1 MTQFDFNENWQGK
14 PLPETGYGLT
24 QKGPNI
30 KRLDTILEDLH
41 SGLSKRWGVNTRQN
55 PESLLNHLLTN
66 VADRIAELW
75 EFGEEVYYSQYP
87 STAEGASLD
96 NAAQFGGSTR
106 EAAAKSYYPIHCT
119 GKDGTK
125 LAAGTLI
132 ASVTNPAT
140 QLSIKEAR
148 EITRASF
155 NRAKIKIASLEAQDV
170 YTVAI
175 NGAVF
180 SYVSESADALAVLR
194 GIAAAISN
202 RDFTAT
208 VEDTDEL
215 LCIEAKDTASTNV
228 LILSENL
235 TTETVT
241 TIITFGTVD
250 TGDILIPDGVIS
262 NIVKA
267 DAGLLEVVN
276 LCGHISGR
284 DDESDV
290 RFRQSYADKIFNR
303 SSNMLE
309 SIRSSILNNVLGV
322 RSVAPYENATHQWYV
337 DGEYIDPK
345 DVIGTPS
352 GYIVRPPHSIEIVV
366 DGGDSYEIARQ
377 IHNNKA
383 GGINTVG
390 ETVVILPGAY
400 DEEIPVRFNRPDT
413 VYIWFRLGLVLNP
426 AEALPPNYV
435 DILRKVIL
443 KNMDSMSAGKDIVPQ
458 QFMSDLYRACS
469 GIGYID
475 IRLYATTSDAG
486 KPDDYPDRSKN
497 VTARQKAY
505 TTEDMIEVDIDG

>member
-1 MTQFDFNENWQGK
+1 MADFNADPSWRGR
-14 PLPETGYGLT
+14 PLPESGYGLT
-24 QKGPNI
+24 TKGPNI
-30 KRLDTILEDLH
+30 KRLDTILEDMH
-41 SGLSKRWGVNTRQN
+41 RGLSERWGVNTRQN

-75 EFGEEVYYSQYP
+75 EFGEDVYYSEYP

-119 GKDGTK
+119 GRDGTK

-132 ASVTNPAT
+132 ASATNPTT

-155 NRAKIKIASLEAQDV
+155 NRARIKIASLEAQDV

-180 SYVSESADALAVLR
+180 SYVSEKADTLTVLR
-194 GIAAAISN
+194 GIAAAISD
-202 RDFTAT
+202 REFTAT
-208 VEDTDEL
+208 VQENDEL
-215 LCIEAKDTASTNV
+215 LYIESKDIASTNV

-241 TIITFGTVD
+241 SIITFGTVE

-267 DAGLLEVVN
+267 DAGLLEVAN
-276 LCGHISGR
+276 LCGYISGR
-284 DDESDV
+284 DEESDI
-290 RFRQSYADKIFNR
+290 RFRKSYADKIFNR

-309 SIRSSILNNVLGV
+309 SIRSAILNNVLGV
-322 RSVAPYENATHQWYV
+322 RSVAPYENDSHCWYV
-337 DGEYIDPK
+337 DGELIDQK
-345 DVIGTPS
+345 DVVGTPD

-366 DGGDSYEIARQ
+366 DGGDSQEIARQ
-377 IHNNKA
+377 IWDNKA

-390 ETVVILPGAY
+390 STVVILPGAY
-400 DEEIPVRFNRPDT
+400 DEEIPVRFNRPET
-413 VYIWFRLGLVLNP
+413 VYTWFRLGITLNQ

-435 DILRKVIL
+435 DLLRGVVME
-443 KNMDSMSAGKDIVPQ
+443 NMETMNAGKDVVPQ
-458 QFMSDLYRACS
+458 QFMSQLYKACS
-469 GIGYID
+469 GISYID
-475 IRLYATTSDAG
+475 IRLYATTSDAD
-486 KPDDYPDRSKN
+486 KPAEYPDRSKN

-505 TTEDMIEVDIDG
+505 TAEDMIEVEIDG

>member
-1 MTQFDFNENWQGK
+1 MADFSAGQKWRGK

-24 QKGPNI
+24 TKGPNI
-30 KRLDTILEDLH
+30 KRLDAILEDLH
-41 SGLSKRWGVNTRQN
+41 SGLSERWGVNTRQN

-75 EFGEEVYYSQYP
+75 EFGEDVYYSQYP

-106 EAAAKSYYPIHCT
+106 ESAARSYYPIHCT

-132 ASVTNPAT
+132 ASATNPAT
-140 QLSIKEAR
+140 QLSIKEVR

-155 NRAKIKIASLEAQDV
+155 NRVRIKIASPEAQDA

-180 SYVSESADALAVLR
+180 SYVSESADALGILR
-194 GIAAAISN
+194 GIAAAIGD
-202 RDFTAT
+202 REFTAT
-208 VEDTDEL
+208 VEEKDEL
-215 LCIEAKDTASTNV
+215 LYLEAKDTASTNA

-267 DAGLLEVVN
+267 DTGLLEVVN
-276 LCGHISGR
+276 LCGYISGR
-284 DDESDV
+284 DEESDI

-309 SIRSSILNNVLGV
+309 SIRSAILNNVLGV
-322 RSVAPYENATHQWYV
+322 HSVATYENATHAWYV

-345 DVIGTPS
+345 SVVGTPP

-366 DGGDSYEIARQ
+366 DGGNSQEIAQQ
-377 IHNNKA
+377 ILDNKA

-390 ETVVILPGAY
+390 DTVVILPGKY
-400 DEEIPVRFNRPDT
+400 DEEIPIRFNRPET
-413 VYIWFRLGLVLNP
+413 IYTWFHLGIVLNL

-435 DILRKVIL
+435 DLLREVVL
-443 KNMDSMSAGKDIVPQ
+443 ENMGAMNAGKDVIPQ
-458 QFMSDLYRACS
+458 QFMSQLYKACS

-475 IRLYATTSDAG
+475 IRLYATTSSADE
-486 KPDDYPDRSKN
+486 PSEYPDRSIN
-497 VTARQKAY
+497 ITARQKAY